1 MAVPSTVLKRRKE
14 EGDKHRAENAQVR
27 IRDSSKESGKA
38 LLERRDGADKM
49 QCKKRECAY
58 ARTYSTCET

>member
-27 IRDSSKESGKA
+27 IRDSSKESGRA
-38 LLERRDGADKM
+38 LERRDGADKM
-49 QCKKRECAY
+49 QCKKRE
-58 ARTYSTCET
+58 S